1 MLLINLCY
9 NKGSGYL
16 LQLHIPAY
24 SMQYIWSPWR
34 MKYIEEYS
42 QDDECVFCSA
52 FQSRDREESL
62 IVFRGA
68 QAFVIMNRFPYTSGH
83 IMVLPN
89 RHVAELDELETST
102 RQEIMALITRGVE
115 VLTKTY
121 QPEGFNIGLNLGA
134 AAGAGI
140 PKHLHWHI
148 VPRWKGDTNFIS
160 SIGGTRVIPEGLED
174 TYQKIRSAWPGV
186 SSP

>member
-1 MLLINLCY
+1 
-9 NKGSGYL
+9 
-16 LQLHIPAY
+16 
-24 SMQYIWSPWR
+24 

-52 FQSRDREESL
+52 FQSRDTEENL

-89 RHVAELDELETST
+89 RHLAELDELEIST